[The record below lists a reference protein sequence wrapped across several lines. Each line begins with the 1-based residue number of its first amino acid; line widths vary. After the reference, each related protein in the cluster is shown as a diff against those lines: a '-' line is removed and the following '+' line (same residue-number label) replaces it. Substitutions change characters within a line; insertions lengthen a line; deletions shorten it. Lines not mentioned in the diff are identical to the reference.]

1 MITILS
7 ASNRNENLTTLFAS
21 RCKAFLEEKNIPS
34 KLFCLA
40 EIPDQISLKSVYDY
54 GNSVFTQIGHDYIQ
68 PAEKILFVLPEY
80 NGSMPGILK
89 LFIDAMEPK
98 IFVGKKAGLIGV
110 SAGRAGNLRG
120 MDHLTDVLHHLQV
133 HVMPQ
138 KLPISNMY
146 ALLDGE
152 KVVDG
157 PTLKGIEQQ
166 IDRLIQY

>member
-1 MITILS
+1 MD
-7 ASNRNENLTTLFAS
+7 
-21 RCKAFLEEKNIPS
+21 
-34 KLFCLA
+34 

-54 GNSVFTQIGHDYIQ
+54 GNSIFTQIGQDYIE

-89 LFIDAMEPK
+89 LLIDAIEPK
-98 IFVGKKAGLIGV
+98 VFYGKKAGLIGV
-110 SAGRAGNLRG
+110 SAGRAGNIRG

-146 ALLDGE
+146 DMLDGQE
-152 KVVDG
+152 VVDRS
-157 PTLKGIEQQ
+157 TLKDIEQQ
-166 IDRLIQY
+166 IERLIQY